1 MTKQPAD
8 NPTWIKEH
16 SPRPRYLIVINEI
29 GFVYSHF
36 WALATAIQDAGWEVV
51 IASAAVSDPERALQA
66 GMKFYRL
73 QPTFGIGN
81 PLSEL
86 RSLLELRRAIRAI
99 RPDIIHAV
107 SLKNV
112 LLGGVLARTERVP
125 TLLSAIT
132 GLGTMFVEDRALYRY
147 LKPVVLYGLRHVHR
161 HKNSVMAFENRDD
174 RHFFIDKSVV
184 QGNRAFHIPGAGLDP
199 DAIIPG
205 LRQQEDPVILC
216 VTRMIRSKGILEL
229 IEAARLL
236 RAQGLRFQL
245 RVVGDVDPR
254 NPTSLTSEELHR
266 IQSERVVEWLGRRSD
281 VASLL
286 GTANIFCLPSYREG
300 MPRSLIEASAA
311 GLPIVTTNVPGCRE
325 GVEDGING
333 FLVPPRD
340 VSALAEKLGRL
351 IQSSELRERMGRASR
366 TRFEE
371 NFTTAHVLGAFNR
384 CYAALNIPLV
394 LGAAAAR

>member
-1 MTKQPAD
+1 MNDESVVRVRSRTD
-8 NPTWIKEH
+8 
-16 SPRPRYLIVINEI
+16 RRLRYLIVINEL
-29 GFVYSHF
+29 GFIYSHF
-36 WALATAIQDAGWEVV
+36 WALARAIQEAGWEVV
-51 IASAAVSDPERALQA
+51 IASGAVSDPERALEA
-66 GMKFYRL
+66 GMKFYRI
-73 QPTFGIGN
+73 QPTFGVGN
-81 PLSEL
+81 PFSEL
-86 RSLLELRRAIRAI
+86 RSCLELRRVIRAI

-147 LKPVVLYGLRHVHR
+147 MKPVVLYGLRHVHF
-161 HKNSVMAFENRDD
+161 HKRSVMAFENPDD
-174 RHFFIDKSVV
+174 REYFFDEDVITL
-184 QGNRAFHIPGAGLDP
+184 NRSFLIPGAGLEP
-199 DAIIPG
+199 DAITPG
-205 LRQQEDPVILC
+205 SPQGEIPVILC
-216 VTRMIRSKGILEL
+216 VGRLIRSKGILEL
-229 IEAARLL
+229 IEAAKLMRG
-236 RAQGLRFQL
+236 RGLRFELQL
-245 RVVGDVDPR
+245 VGDIDPR
-254 NPTSLTSEELHR
+254 NPTSLSADDLQK
-266 IQSERVVEWLGRRSD
+266 IQNEGVANWLGKRSD
-281 VASLL
+281 VPALL
-286 GTANIFCLPSYREG
+286 KSANIFCLPTYYREG

-311 GLPIVTTNVPGCRE
+311 GLPIVTSDVPGCRE
-325 GVEDGING
+325 VVAHEVNG

-384 CYAALNIPLV
+384 CYAALDIPLV